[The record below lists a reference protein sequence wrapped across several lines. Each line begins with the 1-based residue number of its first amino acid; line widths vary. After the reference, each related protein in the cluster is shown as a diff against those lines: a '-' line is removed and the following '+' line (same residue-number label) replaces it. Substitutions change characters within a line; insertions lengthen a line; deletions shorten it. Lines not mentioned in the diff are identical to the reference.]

1 VKPIPGPVAA
11 ALANGFPSMS
21 LVELYIVT
29 LVDEVTTFRWCTWD
43 HDLDWDGDT
52 YTAQN
57 PFLKRGKWR
66 LSNTMEVPTLDVQ
79 ILSLVT
85 GFNGGL
91 SVRAQATQGL
101 FDGATLQLN
110 ELYLDNFDNFNPLGE
125 IEIFGG
131 VVSTLEPK
139 GSGVVMKVKGANNK
153 LDLSA
158 PRRLYQIGCN
168 NTFCDSGCT
177 LSRAAFTTS
186 FIVAAAPTPTRSFIP
201 WATPPGTPANFQL
214 GTLTMTNG
222 PASGQSMDIEFA
234 DADGCYLAFPLYN
247 TPVVGNT
254 FDAFEG
260 CPKTRT
266 VCEGR
271 SNDQNGL
278 WFPYIPAAETA
289 F

>member
-1 VKPIPGPVAA
+1 MKPIPGPVAA
-11 ALANGFPSMS
+11 AFANGFPAMT
-21 LVELYIVT
+21 LVELYRVT
-29 LVDEVTTFRWCTWD
+29 LVDEVTTFYWSTWD
-43 HDLDWDGDT
+43 HDLLWDFNT

-57 PFLKRGKWR
+57 PFLKRSKWR
-66 LSNTMEVPTLDVQ
+66 LSNSMEVPTLDVS

-101 FDGATLQLN
+101 FDGATLHLS
-110 ELYLDNFDNFNPLGE
+110 ELYLDNSDDYNPLGE
-125 IEIFGG
+125 VDIFGG
-131 VVSTLEPK
+131 VISTLEPR

-153 LDLSA
+153 LDLNA

-177 LSRAAFTTS
+177 LLRASFTTGHT
-186 FIVAAAPTPTRSFIP
+186 VAAAPTPTRTFVP
-201 WATPPGTPANFQL
+201 WVTPPANPADYQL
-214 GTLTMTNG
+214 GTLTMTSG
-222 PASGQSMDIEFA
+222 PASGQSMDIQFA
-234 DADGCYLAFPLYN
+234 DVTGCFLAFPLYN
-247 TPVVGNT
+247 TPVAGNT

-260 CPKTRT
+260 CPKTRA
-266 VCEGR
+266 VCEAR

-278 WFPYIPAAETA
+278 WFPYIPPAETA